1 MPEGKYFSCR
11 CSISGNVSLALTNYS
26 LLDQTSA
33 RWTVIHS
40 CRRPHKIP
48 AHTFKELRNRPQ
60 RLLPSARRFRPSEP
74 PIIAGFSA
82 SSTPRFEARL
92 RRFCIK
98 PEGFPSKRAAYYG
111 SLFVAVNTCVRVT
124 STSFLPPLTT
134 NGRRRRSGSMRLPL
148 RFGKRQI
155 PFACIHAA
163 PDRDLMPGLAAAWR
177 GVRRRP
183 AAPARTCACPPAAGL
198 RNPAAAPSAH
208 PRRRYRPPS
217 PHAP

>member
-82 SSTPRFEARL
+82 SSTPRFEVRL
-92 RRFCIK
+92 RHSSLK
-98 PEGFPSKRAAYYG
+98 PVGFPSKRAAYYG

-124 STSFLPPLTT
+124 STSCLRRQPPAGGEGAEVCVLPSVLGRGKYDSRAFMRRLSAGTFLRMAQP
-134 NGRRRRSGSMRLPL
+134 
-148 RFGKRQI
+148 
-155 PFACIHAA
+155 
-163 PDRDLMPGLAAAWR
+163 PGLAVSMTTPSSLPASATFT
-177 GVRRRP
+177 RRP
-183 AAPARTCACPPAAGL
+183 SARAI
-198 RNPAAAPSAH
+198 R
-208 PRRRYRPPS
+208 
-217 PHAP
+217 

>member
-1 MPEGKYFSCR
+1 MPEGKCFSCR

-82 SSTPRFEARL
+82 SSTPRVEVRL
-92 RRFCIK
+92 RRSNRK
-98 PEGFPSKRAAYYG
+98 PEGFSSKRAAYYG

-124 STSFLPPLTT
+124 STSCL
-134 NGRRRRSGSMRLPL
+134 RR
-148 RFGKRQI
+148 Q
-155 PFACIHAA
+155 
-163 PDRDLMPGLAAAWR
+163 
-177 GVRRRP
+177 
-183 AAPARTCACPPAAGL
+183 PPAGGEGAEVCNLFQVLG
-198 RNPAAAPSAH
+198 RGKQTPSAH
-208 PRRRYRPPS
+208 P
-217 PHAP
+217 ACAV